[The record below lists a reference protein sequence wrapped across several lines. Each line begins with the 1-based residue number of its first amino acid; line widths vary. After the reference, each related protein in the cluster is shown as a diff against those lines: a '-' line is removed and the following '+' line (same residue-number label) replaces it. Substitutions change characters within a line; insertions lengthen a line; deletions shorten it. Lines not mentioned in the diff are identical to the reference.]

1 MAINHG
7 QQILSEH
14 KRTNFEKQ
22 NLFQIVSKFKSMKKY
37 TLTYQ
42 IEMSVIMADDEKQ
55 NVAADC
61 GAQVILNAV
70 TPPHFVEPHV
80 VEHKISHP

>member
-1 MAINHG
+1 
-7 QQILSEH
+7 
-14 KRTNFEKQ
+14 
-22 NLFQIVSKFKSMKKY
+22 MKKY